1 MCTELSD
8 LVDKFNRPE
17 KVIFSIF
24 SIIAI
29 VCILI
34 STFGIYSLVSLSAQ
48 QRKKEI
54 AIRKVNGAT
63 IGSILQMFIKEYFVL
78 LLVAALIAFPASY
91 GMMRV
96 WIESYVRQTSTPFWI
111 YIVLFAGIGIIIVIS
126 IFWRVWNAAKQNPAE
141 VVKTE

>member
-1 MCTELSD
+1 MWG
-8 LVDKFNRPE
+8 N
-17 KVIFSIF
+17 
-24 SIIAI
+24 
-29 VCILI
+29 
-34 STFGIYSLVSLSAQ
+34 
-48 QRKKEI
+48 
-54 AIRKVNGAT
+54 
-63 IGSILQMFIKEYFVL
+63 
-78 LLVAALIAFPASY
+78 SY